1 MGLIP
6 EAVIDEVIS
15 RADILEVVQQYVT
28 LKRAGSNW
36 KGLCPFHDENTP
48 SFNVHPGKGIFKCFG
63 CGKGGNVI
71 GFVMELEGWNFPEA
85 VRQLAERYGIEIPEE
100 SDEDAEKAR
109 QRRQAKKSYMAIMDE
124 AQQFFVQHLWSDGGR
139 AARHY
144 LKERGIS
151 DETAKAFGLG
161 YAPQGWSNL
170 LDHLTRKGWDPRWLE
185 RAGLV
190 LPRRNSSG
198 HYDRFRHRILF
209 PVIDIW
215 GHTLAFSGRVF
226 AGDDDGPKYINSP
239 ETRFYTKGDQLYGL
253 DVAKQA
259 IQKGERALLVEGNFD
274 VVALHAAGID
284 VAVAPL
290 GTALTSKQARLLGR
304 YTRRVIVAFDG
315 DSAGEEATIKCLPA
329 LDEAGI
335 EARVV
340 RFDETDDPDAFVR
353 RRGAEA
359 LLKKM
364 DDAQDLVV
372 WALDKILPRAE
383 RGDVQSNVKALEEAG
398 ELLRSVENDVAREQY
413 AREIARRLA
422 IEPRLVSEYIKRPK
436 STGERVERAVAAA
449 QRPMELPAA
458 EYGVLVALLDHP
470 EWLDEFL
477 SETYEHLLASTELSE
492 FLHEAARAHRDDR
505 FEPASIVSRLEPP
518 AFRATVEQALLDSEN
533 LYKPDRARAYYED
546 CIRSL
551 QRQWS
556 ERALRQI
563 EHDLERVDYATERDR
578 WQELVEQQKEIQ
590 AFRRRLDNPNGART
604 NV

>member
-15 RADILEVVQQYVT
+15 RADIIEVVQQYVT

-48 SFNVHPGKGIFKCFG
+48 SFNVHPGKGIYKCFG
-63 CGKGGNVI
+63 CGKGGNVV

-85 VRQLAERYGIEIPEE
+85 VRQLAERYGVEIPEE
-100 SDEDAEKAR
+100 SDEDAEKSR
-109 QRRQAKKSYMAIMDE
+109 QRREAKKSYLSIMDD
-124 AQQFFVQHLWSDGGR
+124 AQQYFVKNLWSDGGR

-144 LKERGIS
+144 LKERGITE
-151 DETAKAFGLG
+151 ETARAFGLG

-170 LDHLTRKGWDPRWLE
+170 LDHLGRKGIDPRWLE
-185 RAGLV
+185 RAGLA
-190 LPRRNSSG
+190 LPRRTG
-198 HYDRFRHRILF
+198 GGFYDRFRHRIMF
-209 PVIDIW
+209 PVVDIW

-239 ETRFYTKGDQLYGL
+239 ETRFYTKGDQLYGI

-259 IQKGERALLVEGNFD
+259 IQKAERALLVEGNFD

-290 GTALTSKQARLLGR
+290 GTALTPKQARLLGR
-304 YTRRVIVAFDG
+304 YSRRVIVAFDG
-315 DSAGEEATIKCLPA
+315 DSAGKEATVRCLPA
-329 LDEAGI
+329 LEEAGI

-340 RFDETDDPDAFVR
+340 RFEETDDPDAFVR

-364 DDAQDLVV
+364 DESQDLVV
-372 WALDKILPRAE
+372 WALDQVLPRAE

-398 ELLRSVENDVAREQY
+398 ELLRAVENDVAREQY

-449 QRPMELPAA
+449 QRPMELPVA

-470 EWLDEFL
+470 EWLDGFL
-477 SETYEHLLASTELSE
+477 SESYDHLLASAELSE
-492 FLHEAARAHRDDR
+492 FLRGAAQAHSEGRW
-505 FEPASIVSRLEPP
+505 EPAAMLDRLEPP
-518 AFRATVEQALLDSEN
+518 AFRATVEEAMLGADE
-533 LYKPDRARAYYED
+533 LYQPDKARHYYED
-546 CIRSL
+546 CIRSM
-551 QRQWS
+551 QRQWA
-556 ERALRQI
+556 ERALREI
-563 EHDLERVDYATERDR
+563 EQDLEHVDFATERER

-590 AFRRRLDNPNGART
+590 AFRRRLQDSSVRT
-604 NV
+604 QP